1 MKKYTKFMGILL
13 ALVMLLAL
21 ISVPALADQE
31 YVPTTPG
38 IENNTLT
45 VSKKLYIYGENGD
58 LALLGESYTFN
69 YRLTEEKYVN
79 NTWIKDGIVRD
90 FSITVTRAKQ
100 ADEYGNTDYYFGS
113 VTLEGMPIDG
123 YCSIEE
129 TSHPEI
135 PGYRYAGETNAFVSM
150 KERDSVEFGSSY
162 SFRQDDCDIT
172 VSKTVEGS
180 GASANDEFIFEI
192 EYTFTTN
199 ARPQALEGGEAISVF
214 AAANNYDDEEDFDN
228 KILKDEVIDKENR
241 RVRVTFKL
249 KHGESITFDDAKK
262 DSLFVIKEI
271 DNGGYDSTT
280 FNGNRGT
287 AMEGRTDPL
296 GTTVNF
302 VNYKGSVETTNDL
315 TVEKKWSDG
324 NDRHA
329 ADSVT
334 VQLYRN
340 GQPYSLSL
348 FGEVIDDGKAVLN
361 AENNWSHT
369 WDGLESGYKWTVA
382 ELNVPNGY
390 VCTVNY
396 YGDTAV
402 ITNTV
407 VTAGL
412 PQTGDGEMPYI
423 GAMLVL
429 AAMAIA
435 VIIAGKERD

>member
-31 YVPTTPG
+31 NVPQTPG

-45 VSKKLYIYGENGD
+45 VSKNLYIYDENNN
-58 LALLGESYTFN
+58 LAPLGESYTFN
-69 YRLTEEKYVN
+69 YRLTEKKFDYVN
-79 NTWIKDGIVRD
+79 KTWIKDGIVRD

-100 ADEYGNTDYYFGS
+100 ADEHGRTDYYFGS

-123 YCSIEE
+123 CYSIEE
-129 TSHPEI
+129 IGYERI
-135 PGYRYAGETNAFVSM
+135 PGYEYTYDINTDFISRNEPKKISGEYRLRSN
-150 KERDSVEFGSSY
+150 
-162 SFRQDDCDIT
+162 CDIT

-180 GASANDEFIFEI
+180 GASANDEFTFEI
-192 EYTFTTN
+192 EYTFTTKEM
-199 ARPQALEGGEAISVF
+199 PQALEGGEAISVF
-214 AAANNYDDEEDFDN
+214 AAANNYDDEDDFDSE
-228 KILKDEVIDKENR
+228 IIDKENC

-249 KHGESITFDDAKK
+249 KHGESITFNDAKK
-262 DSLFVIKEI
+262 DSPFVIKEI

-280 FNGNRGT
+280 VNGNRGT

-324 NDRHA
+324 NDKHA

>member
-1 MKKYTKFMGILL
+1 M
-13 ALVMLLAL
+13 
-21 ISVPALADQE
+21 
-31 YVPTTPG
+31 
-38 IENNTLT
+38 
-45 VSKKLYIYGENGD
+45 
-58 LALLGESYTFN
+58 
-69 YRLTEEKYVN
+69 
-79 NTWIKDGIVRD
+79 
-90 FSITVTRAKQ
+90 
-100 ADEYGNTDYYFGS
+100 
-113 VTLEGMPIDG
+113 
-123 YCSIEE
+123 
-129 TSHPEI
+129 
-135 PGYRYAGETNAFVSM
+135 
-150 KERDSVEFGSSY
+150 
-162 SFRQDDCDIT
+162 
-172 VSKTVEGS
+172 
-180 GASANDEFIFEI
+180 
-192 EYTFTTN
+192 
-199 ARPQALEGGEAISVF
+199 
-214 AAANNYDDEEDFDN
+214 
-228 KILKDEVIDKENR
+228 
-241 RVRVTFKL
+241 RVKFKL
-249 KHGESITFDDAKK
+249 KHGESITFNDAKK
-262 DSLFVIKEI
+262 DSPFVIKEI

-287 AMEGRTDPL
+287 AMEGRTNPL

-402 ITNTV
+402 ITNTA